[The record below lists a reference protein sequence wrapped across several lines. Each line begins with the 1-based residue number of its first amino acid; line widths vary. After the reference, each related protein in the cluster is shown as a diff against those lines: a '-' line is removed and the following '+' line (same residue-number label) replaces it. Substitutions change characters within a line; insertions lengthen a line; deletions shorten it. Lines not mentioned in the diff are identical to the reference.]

1 MNMYFKGFWQS
12 SLFQQLHL
20 SEEDFKA
27 VFKMDYAEF
36 TLLPTWKQQNLKK
49 TAGLF

>member
-1 MNMYFKGFWQS
+1 
-12 SLFQQLHL
+12 LFQQLHL

-27 VFKMDYAEF
+27 VFKMDHAEF
-36 TLLPTWKQQNLKK
+36 TLLPKWKQQNLKK